1 MSRVARPRKP
11 LGFFIMKKQCEKC
24 SKEFKC
30 YPSADRKYC
39 SRECFEKQRPPTNCL
54 ECGTEF
60 WISGQPHQKYCSQRC
75 YFKNIEGTFQP
86 GHKNNLGK
94 SHSHAT
100 KEKIS
105 TSHRLIRSKW
115 VKDWIQGPMFN
126 VEGCKK
132 ILEYG
137 EKHGYNFQT
146 AINGGEYF
154 IKELGYWV
162 DGYYIEGNVV
172 IEYMEKHHKTPKH
185 RAKDK
190 IRKER
195 IIKHLNC
202 KYIELWE

>member
-1 MSRVARPRKP
+1 
-11 LGFFIMKKQCEKC
+11 MKKKCEKC

-39 SRECFEKQRPPTNCL
+39 SRECFETKRPPTNCL
-54 ECGTEF
+54 ECNTKF
-60 WISGQPHQKYCSQRC
+60 HIPGQPNQKYCSKEC
-75 YFKNIEGTFQP
+75 YYKNIKGTFLTS
-86 GHKNNLGK
+86 HNYNLGK
-94 SHSHAT
+94 KHSIKT

-115 VKDWIQGPMFN
+115 VKDWVQGPMFN
-126 VEGCKK
+126 VEGCKR

-137 EKHGYNFQT
+137 EKHEYKFQT

-172 IEYMEKHHKTPKH
+172 IEYMENHHNTPKH
-185 RAKDK
+185 RIKDK
-190 IRKER
+190 MRRER
-195 IIKHLNC
+195 IINHLNC